1 MFDKD
6 LPRLIPLVCDSV
18 FGPCIFLGHHHHE
31 INVSKG
37 RASFVGS
44 DKRPCKLN
52 ILMAKLYIFSGKN
65 WSQKFGIH
73 LSIQEQKFLCNSESL
88 SA

>member
-44 DKRPCKLN
+44 DNFGGKIEHFDGQIIHFQWKKLEPKIWN
-52 ILMAKLYIFSGKN
+52 SLVNSGTEVLV
-65 WSQKFGIH
+65 QF
-73 LSIQEQKFLCNSESL
+73 
-88 SA
+88 